1 MSTFTKYW
9 LPVIGFSILIILLS
23 SIPGRVNPFDF
34 HFKDKLIHGLE
45 YAVLA
50 WLWFRAI
57 RFSTSIHSPL
67 KIGMLTVL
75 VCSIFGFLDES
86 YQLLIPDRV
95 SDKFDLLADATGSF
109 LAVSIAV
116 IKSRLGKT

>member
-1 MSTFTKYW
+1 MFIKYW
-9 LPVIGFSILIILLS
+9 LPVIVFSGLIILAS
-23 SIPGRVNPFDF
+23 SIPGRANPFDF
-34 HFKDKLIHGLE
+34 HFKDKFIHGLE

-57 RFSTSIHSPL
+57 RVTTPNQSPL

-75 VCSIFGFLDES
+75 VCSVFGFLDES

-109 LAVSIAV
+109 LSVSLAI
-116 IKSRLGKT
+116 IKSRFDKK